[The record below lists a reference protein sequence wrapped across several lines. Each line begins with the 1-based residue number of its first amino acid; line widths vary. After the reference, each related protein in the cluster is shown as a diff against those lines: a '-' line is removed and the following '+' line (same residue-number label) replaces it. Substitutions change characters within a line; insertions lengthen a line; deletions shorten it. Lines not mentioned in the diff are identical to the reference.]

1 VDAAVEEGMTKQF
14 TVIAMLLVTAGC
26 QQQQAAPNDV
36 AAPDN
41 ALVISDSPGTRN
53 STSPVN
59 AVPAAPPPPIQP
71 APAAPSPAP
80 PPAVPDSDKTPA
92 AAKQVVEAYFA
103 ALAERRYA
111 DAYRMFPG
119 SGMSATAF
127 AESYA
132 KYRTFKTTVGV
143 PGDTEGGAGSIYI
156 EIPVVV
162 TGTLRSG
169 GPFRLE
175 GPVAL
180 RRVNDVDGATPA
192 QLRWHIFSS
201 ALKPRP

>member
-1 VDAAVEEGMTKQF
+1 MTRPLIIIAALLATAACQPQAPPNEAIAQGNAVGDPALPENRNPIPPVDAV
-14 TVIAMLLVTAGC
+14 
-26 QQQQAAPNDV
+26 PV
-36 AAPDN
+36 AA
-41 ALVISDSPGTRN
+41 SPPLA
-53 STSPVN
+53 S
-59 AVPAAPPPPIQP
+59 AI
-71 APAAPSPAP
+71 
-80 PPAVPDSDKTPA
+80 PDSDKTPA
-92 AAKQVVEAYFA
+92 AAKKVVEAYFA
-103 ALAERRYA
+103 ALSERHYA

-119 SGMSATAF
+119 SGMSASAF
-127 AESYA
+127 AASHA
-132 KYRTFKTTVGV
+132 KYRTFKATVGV

-162 TGTLRSG
+162 TGTLKEGR
-169 GPFRLE
+169 PFRME